1 MDGTIIDS
9 TDAIVKHWHSVAKEL
24 GVDPNTILAASH
36 GRRTIDVI
44 KLYDESKANWDY
56 VSQIEQ
62 IIPKK
67 YAAEAVELPGSREL
81 LSSLDEA
88 KAPWSIVTSGTLGLV
103 EAWFKVMG
111 LPYPKKLV
119 TAEDVKIGKPDP
131 TCYRLG
137 TERLGLDPQAA
148 MLVLEDAPAGI
159 RAGKAAGYKVVG
171 LTTTHSIEQ
180 VKEAGADW
188 ILKDLSTVRYVGT
201 DEKTGSVKIEISG
214 ALRS

>member
-1 MDGTIIDS
+1 MSHMS
-9 TDAIVKHWHSVAKEL
+9 TML
-24 GVDPNTILAASH
+24 TTVDHTDVSH
-36 GRRTIDVI
+36 
-44 KLYDESKANWDY
+44 L
-56 VSQIEQ
+56 EQ

-67 YAAEAVELPGSREL
+67 YAADAVELPGSREL
-81 LSSLDEA
+81 LSSLEEA
-88 KAPWSIVTSGTLGLV
+88 KAPWSIVTSGTRVLV

-137 TERLGLDPQAA
+137 AERLGLDPQAA

-188 ILKDLSTVRYVGT
+188 ILKDLSTVRYMGR